1 MNRLSEELTSP
12 PVVVYHKSPFTAS
25 LPWLATLIFSTML
38 MSAYIETTTSWFE
51 LCSLIGFIIILWVA
65 FLGVL
70 LTNEKLGTKISV
82 NPNQSEISVYSR
94 GLRTE
99 FKQNLNLE
107 YQNSDCIVNRV
118 RTESVTTRDGGSG
131 TATHY
136 EIHLFRMNRTH
147 ELIFSINGFSL
158 SKFKAKRIAKKIS
171 HITNLEHHK
180 KPSEIPQQQPLPSE
194 AEGDETIQFGTILS

>member
-1 MNRLSEELTSP
+1 MPDEFTTP
-12 PVVVYHKSPFTAS
+12 PVVVYHKSPFTAA
-25 LPWLATLIFSTML
+25 LPWLTGGIFATLI
-38 MSAYIETTTSWFE
+38 MSAYIESTPGIFE
-51 LCSLIGFIIILWVA
+51 LCTLLGVMIILWVA
-65 FLGVL
+65 LLGVL
-70 LTNEKLGTKISV
+70 ISNENLGTKISV
-82 NPNQSEISVYSR
+82 NPDQSEISVYSR

-99 FKQNLNLE
+99 FKQDLNLE
-107 YQNSDCIVNRV
+107 YQTSDCIVNRV

-158 SKFKAKRIAKKIS
+158 SKFKAKRIAKKIA
-171 HITNLEHHK
+171 HITNLQHHK
-180 KPSEIPQQQPLPSE
+180 KQSEIPQQQPPPSE